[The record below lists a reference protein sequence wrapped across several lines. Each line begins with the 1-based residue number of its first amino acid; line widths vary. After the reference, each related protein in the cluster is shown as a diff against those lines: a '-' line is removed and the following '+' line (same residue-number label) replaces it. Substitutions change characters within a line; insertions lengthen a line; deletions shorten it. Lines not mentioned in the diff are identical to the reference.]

1 MKTYLQ
7 LVNNILIRLRER
19 EVASI
24 AENSYSK
31 LIGIFVHDAIESIET
46 AWQWSNLRDTITVTT
61 SADVSTYVL
70 TDTGDKSSVLDVIN
84 DTSNFFMAYQTA
96 HWFDGMNLNSTPA
109 SSSPKYYAY
118 DGLDTNGDTQVRLYP
133 IPDGVY
139 SLQFKVVKR
148 SPDIL
153 LDTDTVNVPFL
164 PVQALAYA
172 MALEERG
179 EDGGVSPISA
189 KALAHGYL
197 SDAISLDAN
206 KHPEELIWE
215 AP

>member
-109 SSSPKYYAY
+109 SSSPQYYAY